1 VIGME
6 ITDFVR
12 FYRAPIR
19 RRAWHRLLV
28 ALLVVA
34 TGGAW
39 LVVSSSK
46 PASAAAHVAV
56 TASTAGTVVTLT
68 GGSLDLGQLRQS
80 LTRSGHRG
88 LISLVAGG
96 AIEVNSDIVVGARA
110 TFTVTHSAL
119 LLRSDERTHV
129 RLTAQG
135 GELNFSDDTIASWTA
150 KGVVDTNPIGGRADI
165 VATDRGAELNFSHCR
180 VIGLGTDEDDPGV
193 SWRDGAAGTVDD
205 SQFSENWRAAYAY
218 KSGPLTILSSSFTGS
233 QEDGVLLL
241 EPGLGSTVRD
251 STFANNGQSGLEIAG
266 NVDDLTLVHD
276 TADRNRDAGFLTR
289 VRAGSVDMIG
299 GLVYDNEQ
307 AGISAAGGHLSIAG
321 TKVWANE
328 TGLSIAG
335 GDVSVI
341 GSDLSANTQDGMYV
355 SGDGTEVTAA
365 ADRFDHNS
373 RSGVWVA
380 DGQVGVTGGF
390 FDENLT
396 GIRIAGFSHTF
407 RAAGNTITNSIKD
420 GVALDVAPGIQIQG
434 NVIEDNGDSA
444 ISTNKTY
451 DLSPIL
457 KQNTIVNNQTATRV
471 RKE

>member
-1 VIGME
+1 
-6 ITDFVR
+6 
-12 FYRAPIR
+12 
-19 RRAWHRLLV
+19 
-28 ALLVVA
+28 
-34 TGGAW
+34 
-39 LVVSSSK
+39 
-46 PASAAAHVAV
+46 
-56 TASTAGTVVTLT
+56 
-68 GGSLDLGQLRQS
+68 
-80 LTRSGHRG
+80 
-88 LISLVAGG
+88 
-96 AIEVNSDIVVGARA
+96 
-110 TFTVTHSAL
+110 
-119 LLRSDERTHV
+119 
-129 RLTAQG
+129 
-135 GELNFSDDTIASWTA
+135 
-150 KGVVDTNPIGGRADI
+150 
-165 VATDRGAELNFSHCR
+165 